1 MTLTIGPNI
10 SALRVARQL
19 GDSTR
24 ALSETFTRL
33 SSGLRINGAKDDAAG
48 LAVSSGLDFK
58 TRVFGRAILNVSDGV
73 SALQIADGAIGQ
85 ISTLLQRM
93 AELAE
98 QSASGGL
105 SDAQRSVLDKEY
117 QQLDQEIRRITSST
131 QFNNINLL
139 AGQVNEN
146 TAVQGVTNVGA
157 AGVAGELALSG
168 DGRYIAFYDNAA
180 GQLKQINTDTRE
192 VRVIATISAPAYL
205 KTDSAGG
212 LVTFES
218 NANLTGQNG
227 VGAEQLYMWNRYSGE
242 IRQLTNGQAGDFII
256 SSNISADGST
266 VTVTGTTDYQD
277 GGTVWS
283 GAAATFTSNLYAINV
298 GTGKVKAVV
307 EGSAAAIA
315 FQALSPDGNYMT
327 FSSLYNPFGTNA
339 DNNAELFIANLS
351 GNTPVIRQMT
361 QTTGVEF
368 PSAVVNNAGEAFW
381 SSAYNLTGQN
391 ASLNSQIFKYSFANN
406 SVTQAT
412 SNTASGFTI
421 YSLSLSQ
428 DGSYLS
434 VVSAKSVFG
443 IGSTAGQSVVRMN
456 TSTFQ
461 TETISSLGAGD
472 GYPGLASIYVSA
484 DGNSVFG
491 VGNSVTGNND
501 VLNFRTARNSLN
513 TAIETGSGSS
523 GIINTQIGA
532 INGTLRGLGT
542 LGLSTQYAA
551 RGTLETIQDNIQ
563 RLSLMQ
569 SSIGAGLARLSS
581 ADQLLRESVLQFQ
594 QAKSRITDIDV
605 AVESANLIREQIR
618 QQSAT
623 ALLAQAKLQPA
634 LILNL
639 LNFN

>member
-1 MTLTIGPNI
+1 
-10 SALRVARQL
+10 
-19 GDSTR
+19 
-24 ALSETFTRL
+24 
-33 SSGLRINGAKDDAAG
+33 
-48 LAVSSGLDFK
+48 
-58 TRVFGRAILNVSDGV
+58 
-73 SALQIADGAIGQ
+73 
-85 ISTLLQRM
+85 
-93 AELAE
+93 
-98 QSASGGL
+98 
-105 SDAQRSVLDKEY
+105 
-117 QQLDQEIRRITSST
+117 
-131 QFNNINLL
+131 
-139 AGQVNEN
+139 
-146 TAVQGVTNVGA
+146 
-157 AGVAGELALSG
+157 
-168 DGRYIAFYDNAA
+168 
-180 GQLKQINTDTRE
+180 
-192 VRVIATISAPAYL
+192 
-205 KTDSAGG
+205 
-212 LVTFES
+212 
-218 NANLTGQNG
+218 
-227 VGAEQLYMWNRYSGE
+227 
-242 IRQLTNGQAGDFII
+242 
-256 SSNISADGST
+256 
-266 VTVTGTTDYQD
+266 
-277 GGTVWS
+277 
-283 GAAATFTSNLYAINV
+283 
-298 GTGKVKAVV
+298 
-307 EGSAAAIA
+307 
-315 FQALSPDGNYMT
+315 
-327 FSSLYNPFGTNA
+327 
-339 DNNAELFIANLS
+339 
-351 GNTPVIRQMT
+351 MT